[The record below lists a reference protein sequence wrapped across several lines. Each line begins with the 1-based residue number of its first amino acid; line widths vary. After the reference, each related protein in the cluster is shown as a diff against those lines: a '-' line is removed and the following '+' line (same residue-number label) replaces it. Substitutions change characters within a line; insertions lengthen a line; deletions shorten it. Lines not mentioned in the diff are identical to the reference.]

1 MWRQK
6 GRGQKSEKMVGIE
19 LELWM
24 KSSYMGIGRRKQT
37 GLKDGGH
44 IMKENGE

>member
-19 LELWM
+19 LEMWM
-24 KSSYMGIGRRKQT
+24 KSSYMGIGRRKQA
-37 GLKDGGH
+37 GLRDGGH